1 METGTMPIFEG
12 RAVYENVNREIVA
25 LYKGDLLVL
34 DIGCGSGAL
43 GAHIKALNPHC
54 TVHGI
59 DISPPACDQASKR
72 LDQVWRLDLDH
83 DPLPED
89 LGHYDLIILGDLLEH
104 LRRPDQLL
112 SSLHHHLTG
121 NGRIILSVPNIANY
135 SIRLRLMRGEFHY
148 TETGILDRTHVRF
161 FTLKTISDMIR
172 SCGFTVTG
180 QRYISRFP
188 APICRFAPGLLAAQ
202 FIFEAHRMQSVPSQP
217 LAETE
222 RKDILNAQ

>member
-1 METGTMPIFEG
+1 MKTGNMPIFEG

-25 LYKGDLLVL
+25 LYREELLVL
-34 DIGCGSGAL
+34 DIGCGAGAL

-54 TVHGI
+54 TVHGM

-72 LDQVWRLDLDH
+72 LDQVWCLDLDH
-83 DPLPED
+83 DPLPKD
-89 LGHYDLIILGDLLEH
+89 LERYDLIILGDLLEH
-104 LRRPDQLL
+104 LRRPDHLL
-112 SSLHHHLTG
+112 SRLHHHLTG

-135 SIRLRLMRGEFHY
+135 SIRLRLLCGEFRY

-161 FTLKTISDMIR
+161 FTLKTITELIH
-172 SCGFTVTG
+172 SCSFTITG

-202 FIFEAHRMQSVPSQP
+202 FIFEAHRMQSAPSKPPAGTQP
-217 LAETE
+217 
-222 RKDILNAQ
+222 KDFLNAQ